1 MFLLLAQNNLWGCC
15 EDAHNFRWGAP
26 TKYQSSRTGWRLV
39 MMTRKFTPEDFLG
52 AELYALFIQ
61 TSSIQ
66 DISKS
71 LFIHT
76 INRIARNKWCPY
88 FKICEICTSDK
99 RLTNYIFVND
109 SEIDLEVNALQISK
123 RKQSINTQ
131 IVRKHLK
138 NSKKKHQN
146 NKVCITCMPY

>member
-1 MFLLLAQNNLWGCC
+1 
-15 EDAHNFRWGAP
+15 
-26 TKYQSSRTGWRLV
+26 

-88 FKICEICTSDK
+88 FKIREIHTSDK
-99 RLTNYIFVND
+99 RLTDYIFVND
-109 SEIDLEVNALQISK
+109 SEKDIDVNELQISK
-123 RKQSINTQ
+123 RKQSTNTQ
-131 IVRKHLK
+131 TVRKRLK
-138 NSKKKHQN
+138 NPKQKHQN
-146 NKVCITCMPY
+146 NKVCTCMSN